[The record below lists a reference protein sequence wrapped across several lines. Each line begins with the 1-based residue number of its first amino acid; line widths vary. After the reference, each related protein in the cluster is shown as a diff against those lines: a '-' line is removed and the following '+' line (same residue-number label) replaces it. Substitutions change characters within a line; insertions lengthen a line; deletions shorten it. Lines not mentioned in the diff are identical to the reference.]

1 MLVLHKDQPVLE
13 LLASLMQIQL
23 LLPPMS
29 DLDIAED
36 LAQLSTLAQLLTPIK
51 LELLELQHMQDLQQ
65 QPMYLQPQSQLQIH
79 VNSN

>member
-1 MLVLHKDQPVLE
+1 MLVLLKDQPVLQ

-36 LAQLSTLAQLLTPIK
+36 QAQLSTLAQLLTPIK
-51 LELLELQHMQDLQQ
+51 LELLELQHMQDPQQ
-65 QPMYLQPQSQLQIH
+65 QPMYLQPQSQLPIH